1 MAVVR
6 REQPARLDASRVD
19 PLFDAEWYGASYP
32 DVAASTMQ
40 GWLHFAVHGDAEG
53 RAPGPGFDPSFYR
66 RTYMPLEGEN
76 PLAYYSIHGRDE
88 GHAPRRRD
96 LSAAESAAKMRE
108 VLGSVRNPVLLV
120 GNDAQRAGAPL
131 LLLGVASRLRLQGWS
146 PIFLLQR
153 AGPLLKR
160 FTSTGPTLIADEGW
174 NLASMG
180 SELPRWTPV
189 LGNTGWGAQL
199 VAELGV
205 SSRALLLIHEMPAY
219 LIEHNLIDALE
230 SAHTV
235 VASMPSMQAGLAPAL
250 ANGTHLRTI
259 VPGLHP
265 PQGTRAGDRMVRAKL
280 RKEFGESSFVFLSAG
295 YADHRKGFDLF
306 LNAAELIAQREP
318 SAVFVWLGE
327 MSAWASALAVAAQK
341 TGLRLCLPGF
351 QVSPADWYAAADV
364 YLLASRQDPG
374 PTTVM
379 DAACVGVPFVG
390 LEADIGLRDIHEVV
404 ERTGEFVPNEAA
416 LARRALEVAGRETA
430 QSRRARGAFGR
441 GYRSFEAYV
450 DDVIEV
456 LGEVRGETM
465 RLSPA
470 QKVLARAQLAT
481 VGALHNPRLRGLLLR
496 GFALPGLVRRR
507 ARRVLRSAPAPT
519 PAPRRQRLASVAV
532 VQGEAAGGSEA
543 TGSDR
548 DSARLIRPGD
558 RGWFAGTSLL
568 SHAGS
573 DLDLRIV
580 RQAGLSPWPLVRDV
594 EDAGARIQ
602 RMTQYDATRPP
613 RWVRERSRPP
623 RPRRA
628 VTTGLPPR
636 DAVWF
641 APAEPVKLARPVGV
655 FVHAYY
661 LDIAVVLAQ
670 RLAMLEHPMSVYVS
684 TDTDEKAA
692 QLREIFP
699 EAIVRVFANR
709 GTDVYPKIYGFAA
722 EHADHDVVLH
732 LHTKRSAHSSHL
744 ANWLP
749 FLLDC
754 LLPSV
759 GGVNAILGA
768 FASTPSLGMV
778 SPSHFPSLGAATNW
792 GPNRA
797 IAEVLTWGRGWPNL
811 PENGRLI
818 FPAGSMFWARSNAL
832 EPLQRLEIPLA
843 AFDDVYRPD
852 GTVAHAVERLLGVS
866 CEAAGLQQLV
876 VGRSEGSGVIRLED
890 LRRQRAFRG

>member
-1 MAVVR
+1 MAVTR
-6 REQPARLDASRVD
+6 REMPAGLDARRAD
-19 PLFDAEWYGASYP
+19 PLFDAEWYGAAYP
-32 DVAASTMQ
+32 DVAASSMH

-66 RTYMPLEGEN
+66 RTYMPLEGEH
-76 PLAYYSIHGRDE
+76 PFAYYSTHGRGE
-88 GHAPRRRD
+88 GHVPRRLD
-96 LSAAESAAKMRE
+96 LSAADSAAKMRE
-108 VLGSVRNPVLLV
+108 VLASVRNPVLLV

-131 LLLGVASRLRLQGWS
+131 LLLGLASRLRQLGWS

-153 AGPLLKR
+153 AGPLLRR
-160 FTSTGPTLIADEGW
+160 FASTGPTLIADEGW
-174 NLASMG
+174 DLSAMG
-180 SELPRWTPV
+180 REIPRWTPIV
-189 LGNTGWGAQL
+189 GNTGWGAQL

-205 SSRALLLIHEMPAY
+205 SSSALLLIHEMPAY
-219 LIEHNLIDALE
+219 LIEHSLLGSLE

-235 VASMPSMQAGLAPAL
+235 VASMPSMQAGLAPVL
-250 ANGTHLRTI
+250 ASATHLQTI
-259 VPGLHP
+259 VPGLRP
-265 PQGTRAGDRMVRAKL
+265 PEGTRAGSRRVRARL
-280 RKEFGESSFVFLSAG
+280 HDEFGESSFVFLSAG

-306 LNAAELIAQREP
+306 LSAAELIAQREP

-327 MSAWASALAVAAQK
+327 MSGWASALAANALSA
-341 TGLRLCLPGF
+341 GMRLCLPGF

-390 LEADIGLRDIHEVV
+390 LEADIGLRDLGQVV
-404 ERTGEFVPNEAA
+404 ERTGEFVPDVAS
-416 LARRALEVAGRETA
+416 LARRAVEVAGHETA

-441 GYRSFEAYV
+441 GYRSFEVYV

-456 LGEVRGETM
+456 LGEVRGATM
-465 RLSPA
+465 RLSPV
-470 QKVLARAQLAT
+470 QKAFARAQLAT
-481 VGALHNPRLRGLLLR
+481 VGGLRSPRLRGLLLR

-507 ARRVLRSAPAPT
+507 VRRALRSAPT
-519 PAPRRQRLASVAV
+519 PRRQRLASVAA
-532 VQGEAAGGSEA
+532 VQGEAAEGSEA

-548 DSARLIRPGD
+548 DSAQSIRPGD
-558 RGWFAGTSLL
+558 RGWLPATSLL

-580 RQAGLSPWPLVRDV
+580 RRAGLSPWPLVRDV
-594 EDAGARIQ
+594 EEAGARIQ
-602 RMTQYDATRPP
+602 RITQYDATRPP

-628 VTTGLPPR
+628 IATGLPPR

-641 APAEPVKLARPVGV
+641 APAEPVGLARPVGV

-670 RLAMLEHPMSVYVS
+670 RLAMIEHPMSVYVS

-699 EAIVRVFANR
+699 DAVVRVFANR

-722 EHADHDVVLH
+722 EHADHDIVLH

-744 ANWLP
+744 SNWLP

-768 FASTPSLGMV
+768 FASTPGLGMV

-818 FPAGSMFWARSNAL
+818 FPAGSMFWARSTAL
-832 EPLQRLEIPLA
+832 EPLQRLEIPLT
-843 AFDDVYRPD
+843 AFDVVYRPD

-876 VGRSEGSGVIRLED
+876 VGRSEGVGVLRVED
-890 LRRQRAFRG
+890 LRRQRAFRART